1 MNYRMILK
9 VIGKVILIEAGLL
22 IFPMAVA
29 LIYGES
35 SVFAFLIT
43 FGGALAVGSLLV
55 FPIKPKKKDLFAKEG
70 LVIVFLSWIV
80 VSAIGAL
87 PFVISGEIPSYADAL
102 FETVSGFT
110 TTGSSILSD
119 VEALG
124 KAALFWRSFTHW
136 IGGMGVLVFLTAI
149 TSNTDKSINI
159 LRAEMPGPS
168 VDKIVPRAKDT
179 ARILYLMYVGL
190 TAVCVIMLLC
200 GGLSPF
206 ESLVYSFGAAGT
218 GGFGV
223 KADSIAGCTPYV
235 QWVLGVF
242 MLLFGVNF
250 NLYYLILAGKIKDML
265 KSRELHLYLGIVA
278 VATAVICLDIGKSC
292 ANFGET
298 LRLAFF
304 QVSSIITTTG
314 YATADFNLWPVL
326 SKGVLLV
333 LMFIGGCAGSTAGGF
348 KVVRVGIILEKLKGE
363 FRRVLHPHSA
373 YVVKYDGK
381 KVPEETLTG
390 VLSYLGL
397 YSVTIVVVFLLVCA
411 EGSFDLETNI
421 SAVVSCFN
429 NIGPAFGAAGPM
441 SSFADYGVF
450 AKIVLTF
457 AMFLGRLE
465 IYPLLLTLNPLTW
478 AKK

>member
-70 LVIVFLSWIV
+70 LVIVSLSWIV

-124 KAALFWRSFTHW
+124 KAVLFWRSFTHW

-348 KVVRVGIILEKLKGE
+348 KVVRVGIILENLKGE

-457 AMFLGRLE
+457 AMLLGRLE